1 VINLVPPLPPGME
14 IIGWVIWIF
23 LILLIGAGILLILR
37 SVFPGILQ
45 QAKIEDSTK
54 SNTFD
59 ETMREL
65 LQEIKMLRREIEELR
80 KELKE

>member
-1 VINLVPPLPPGME
+1 MVPPLPPGME

-23 LILLIGAGILLILR
+23 FILLIGAGILLILK
-37 SVFPGILQ
+37 SAFPNILQ
-45 QAKIEDSTK
+45 QTKIEDSTK
-54 SNTFD
+54 PNTFD